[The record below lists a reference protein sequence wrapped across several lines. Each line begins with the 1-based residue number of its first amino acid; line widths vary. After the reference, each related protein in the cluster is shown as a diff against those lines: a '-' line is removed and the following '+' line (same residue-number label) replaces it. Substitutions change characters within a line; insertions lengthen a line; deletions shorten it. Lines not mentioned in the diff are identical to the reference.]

1 VAATHCPLLPYWD
14 IILTVLH
21 QRLGGLTREISQTCA
36 NIYSDIQAARLVM
49 DGGYNSDEDQR
60 YNLFK
65 SLYDKAEFDHP
76 LGSGDYYLVSAMV
89 VRRTGETFA
98 RKYLRA
104 SVKEHPDIIRDKVV
118 EGLRSEGAILKLIQS
133 QPHLHLP
140 TLRGSNLDG
149 EDIYID
155 TFPVGNSDLR
165 KFFDD
170 FYISEQRLDLKK
182 QIIRGFSCLASQL
195 EHLHK
200 RLKIFHNDI
209 RPRNIINVHGRMVL
223 IDYSISVVLS
233 KATELHDRA
242 LFLSRE
248 TSAPECK

>member
-1 VAATHCPLLPYWD
+1 
-14 IILTVLH
+14 
-21 QRLGGLTREISQTCA
+21 
-36 NIYSDIQAARLVM
+36 M
-49 DGGYNSDEDQR
+49 DGGYN
-60 YNLFK
+60 LLK

-76 LGSGDYYLVSAMV
+76 LGSGEYYLVSAMI
-89 VRRTGETFA
+89 VRRTGKTFA
-98 RKYLRA
+98 RKSLRA
-104 SVKEHPDIIRDKVV
+104 SVKKLPSILRDKVV
-118 EGLRSEGAILKLIQS
+118 EGLRSEAAILMLIQS
-133 QPHLHLP
+133 QPHPHLP
-140 TLRGSNLDG
+140 ILRGSNLDG

-155 TFPVGNSDLR
+155 TFPVGNSDLW

-200 RLKIFHNDI
+200 RLKIFHGDI

-223 IDYSISVVLS
+223 IDYSISCVLS
-233 KATELHDRA
+233 RATELHDRA
-242 LFLSRE
+242 LFLSRA